1 MMSPQFHLLD
11 AGLDYTELFGQGIQV
26 RGFPCFVNPHLQV
39 GVIKI
44 GADGKPCKIAVL
56 MGGRSSEREISLKT
70 GEQISQALVE
80 EGYQVE
86 QIDPAGDFVGE
97 LQRFTPDVAFI
108 ALHGKYG
115 EDGTIQGLLELLGF
129 PYVGCGVLSSALCM
143 DKVTAKKVMC
153 YEGISTP
160 SFHVITKQLRQ
171 DTGEKLVN
179 ELGLPLVV
187 KPVGQGSALGVSIV
201 REAAELEKAL
211 TEALKYDQTV
221 LVEEFIDGIELT
233 AAVLGTKEPR
243 VLPLIEIVS
252 EREFYDFTA
261 KYSPGMSHH
270 IIPARISPE
279 AAAKVEELALRTYRA
294 MDCRQLSRIDFM
306 LNSKGEPF
314 VLETNTIPGMT
325 ETSLFPDAAKAAGI
339 SFAELISMLVDEAFG
354 LAAEEEA

>member
-1 MMSPQFHLLD
+1 
-11 AGLDYTELFGQGIQV
+11 V
-26 RGFPCFVNPHLQV
+26 
-39 GVIKI
+39 
-44 GADGKPCKIAVL
+44 ADGKPCKIAVL

-252 EREFYDFTA
+252 ERE
-261 KYSPGMSHH
+261 
-270 IIPARISPE
+270 
-279 AAAKVEELALRTYRA
+279 
-294 MDCRQLSRIDFM
+294 
-306 LNSKGEPF
+306 
-314 VLETNTIPGMT
+314 
-325 ETSLFPDAAKAAGI
+325 
-339 SFAELISMLVDEAFG
+339 
-354 LAAEEEA
+354 

>member
-1 MMSPQFHLLD
+1 
-11 AGLDYTELFGQGIQV
+11 
-26 RGFPCFVNPHLQV
+26 
-39 GVIKI
+39 
-44 GADGKPCKIAVL
+44 
-56 MGGRSSEREISLKT
+56 
-70 GEQISQALVE
+70 
-80 EGYQVE
+80 
-86 QIDPAGDFVGE
+86 
-97 LQRFTPDVAFI
+97 
-108 ALHGKYG
+108 
-115 EDGTIQGLLELLGF
+115 
-129 PYVGCGVLSSALCM
+129 VLSSALCM